1 MGVCRGYRKYLRC
14 GPETDKTGT
23 LTTGQPKLANDIELG
38 DVDRS
43 VLYALCHASQHP
55 LVRVFAQTLK
65 QQGTDLA
72 DLENIGEVPG
82 FGLEAEFNGEV
93 VRLGRADW
101 VGAISGARTATF
113 YRRGDAAAVKF
124 EFVDNLRNGVQK
136 LVAELDS
143 AGISVEILSGDTQA
157 AVADVADQLNISN
170 YSASVTPAEKYDR
183 LRALKAG
190 GQRVLMIGDGL
201 NDTAALCEAHVSIS
215 PSSALDA
222 ARSASDI
229 VFLGENLD
237 QLVGLIPLAKAS
249 QKRIAENFRIAT
261 FYNVIAVPVAIAG
274 FATPLIAALAMSLSS
289 ISVTLNA
296 LRIR

>member
-1 MGVCRGYRKYLRC
+1 MSNSRAIMRVSGRALGEIIS
-14 GPETDKTGT
+14 PSS
-23 LTTGQPKLANDIELG
+23 LTFRRFSK
-38 DVDRS
+38 R
-43 VLYALCHASQHP
+43 
-55 LVRVFAQTLK
+55 TLK
-65 QQGTDLA
+65 A
-72 DLENIGEVPG
+72 D
-82 FGLEAEFNGEV
+82 
-93 VRLGRADW
+93 
-101 VGAISGARTATF
+101 
-113 YRRGDAAAVKF
+113 
-124 EFVDNLRNGVQK
+124 
-136 LVAELDS
+136 
-143 AGISVEILSGDTQA
+143 
-157 AVADVADQLNISN
+157 
-170 YSASVTPAEKYDR
+170 
-183 LRALKAG
+183 

-249 QKRIAENFRIAT
+249 QKRITENFRIAT

>member
-1 MGVCRGYRKYLRC
+1 MSNSR
-14 GPETDKTGT
+14 
-23 LTTGQPKLANDIELG
+23 AIM
-38 DVDRS
+38 
-43 VLYALCHASQHP
+43 
-55 LVRVFAQTLK
+55 RV
-65 QQGTDLA
+65 
-72 DLENIGEVPG
+72 N
-82 FGLEAEFNGEV
+82 
-93 VRLGRADW
+93 GRAT
-101 VGAISGARTATF
+101 GGMISP
-113 YRRGDAAAVKF
+113 
-124 EFVDNLRNGVQK
+124 
-136 LVAELDS
+136 S
-143 AGISVEILSGDTQA
+143 
-157 AVADVADQLNISN
+157 
-170 YSASVTPAEKYDR
+170 SVTFRRFSK
-183 LRALKAG
+183 RALKAD

-201 NDTAALCEAHVSIS
+201 NDSAALCEAHVSIS

-249 QKRIAENFRIAT
+249 QKRITENFRIAT